1 MEKDQG
7 WKYDVLPD
15 LKIGVSSNFGLL
27 VFLFC
32 LRSGNPQI
40 HSFKEMYIT
49 HSAVRLPA
57 LQRCRRGHPHYPCT
71 GNTHCLKCGNMQR
84 SSRRECRS
92 SSRCRT
98 VSGSGFPV
106 SILSTAGHR
115 WPGSRYG
122 CPPARS
128 LALRR
133 KYSNSMPV
141 YGIYHHSNTGIPT
154 DSNSQRSCHI
164 LHILGS
170 TGGIYHHSNMGILSG
185 SSSRRLCRIYCNL
198 GNMSGMYRHNST
210 GTLPDSNDPHWSSI
224 YNSRNCM
231 SPNFPLHPMNCHLL
245 NCRDNRSR
253 AQK

>member
-1 MEKDQG
+1 M
-7 WKYDVLPD
+7 
-15 LKIGVSSNFGLL
+15 
-27 VFLFC
+27 
-32 LRSGNPQI
+32 
-40 HSFKEMYIT
+40 
-49 HSAVRLPA
+49 HSAVRLPV
-57 LQRCRRGHPHYPCT
+57 LQRCRRWHPHYPCT
-71 GNTHCLKCGNMQR
+71 GNRHCLKCGNMLR

-92 SSRCRT
+92 SNRCRT
-98 VSGSGFPV
+98 VSSNEMPV
-106 SILSTAGHR
+106 SIRNTEGRSNLGIR
-115 WPGSRYG
+115 CG

-141 YGIYHHSNTGIPT
+141 YDIYHHSNKGIPT

-170 TGGIYHHSNMGILSG
+170 TGGIYPHSNMGILSG

-210 GTLPDSNDPHWSSI
+210 GIHLDSNDPHWSGI
-224 YNSRNCM
+224 LNSRNCM

-245 NCRDNRSR
+245 NCRDTRSR